1 MREER
6 QQNWGISPAL
16 SANPCPWMSF
26 AEAHAVNS
34 LIERALQED
43 LGAGDWTTDSLI
55 PPNHTTRCAI
65 LAQADGIVC
74 GVLIAQRVFQALD
87 PTVRFLEALAD
98 GACVAPDTTV
108 LGIEGD
114 TRAILKAER
123 TALNFLQHL
132 SGVATLTRQF
142 VDAVAGTGAQIVDT
156 RKTTPGLRL
165 LEKYAVRVGGGRNHR
180 IGLYDGILIKDNHLA
195 ALGGDIREAVR
206 RARQNAP
213 HLLAIEVECATLEQ
227 VQHAIDAGADGILL
241 DNMPLETLRA
251 AVQMAKGRVRFIEA
265 SGGVNLQTVRA
276 IAETGVDF
284 ISVGTLTHSA
294 PILPMHLEF

>member
-1 MREER
+1 MRI
-6 QQNWGISPAL
+6 GTDPSPGVV
-16 SANPCPWMSF
+16 SAMTHLV
-26 AEAHAVNS
+26 E
-34 LIERALQED
+34 LALQED
-43 LGAGDWTTDSLI
+43 LGAGDWTTESLI
-55 PPNHTTRCAI
+55 PEDHRTACAI
-65 LAQADGIVC
+65 LAQASGIVC
-74 GVLIAQRVFQALD
+74 GVAIAKYAFQRLD
-87 PTVRFLEALAD
+87 PAMEFPDALSD
-98 GACVAPDTTV
+98 GASVAPNACV
-108 LGIEGD
+108 LSIRGR
-114 TRAILKAER
+114 TRAILQAER

-132 SGVATLTRQF
+132 SGIATLTRQF

-180 IGLYDGILIKDNHLA
+180 FGLYDGILIKDNHLA

-206 RARQNAP
+206 RARQHAH

-227 VQHAIDAGADGILL
+227 VQQAIEAGADGILL
-241 DNMPLETLRA
+241 DNMPLATLRE
-251 AVQMAKGRVRFIEA
+251 AVQLAKGRVRFIEA

-284 ISVGTLTHSA
+284 ISVGALTHSA